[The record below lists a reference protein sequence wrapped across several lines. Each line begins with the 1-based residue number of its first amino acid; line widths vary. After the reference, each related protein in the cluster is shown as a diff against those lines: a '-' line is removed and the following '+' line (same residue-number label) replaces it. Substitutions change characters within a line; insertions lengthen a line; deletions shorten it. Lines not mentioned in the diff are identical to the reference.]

1 MRYNV
6 TVDIP
11 YQKQSAYSL
20 FAKGS
25 LIDIPHIDNDGG
37 YAHFKFGGG
46 TVFVLFYT
54 FENFRRAYIVTG
66 WQNENDGEAITL
78 PGVSEKL
85 CLIFT
90 ARGRKI
96 DELKRV
102 LYILTEEQS
111 DEHKAFS
118 LPVIFWYRISAL
130 IQQNIASRS
139 NIEVLWEKFT
149 KKRLL
154 KLSKKERAAIK
165 ARRIIK

>member
-6 TVDIP
+6 TVDVP
-11 YQKQSAYSL
+11 YQNQLPYSL

-25 LIDIPHIDNDGG
+25 LIDIPHIDKDGK
-37 YAHFKFGGG
+37 YVHFKFRGG

-54 FENFRRAYIVTG
+54 FKSFRRAYVVTG
-66 WQNENDGEAITL
+66 FQNENDGEAINL

-90 ARGRKI
+90 AGGRKI

-102 LYILTEEQS
+102 LYILTEEQN

-118 LPVIFWYRISAL
+118 LPLIFWYRLSAL
-130 IQQNIASRS
+130 IQQKKALRS
-139 NIEVLWEKFT
+139 DIGLLWERFT
-149 KKRLL
+149 KKKLVA
-154 KLSKKERAAIK
+154 LSKKEKAAIRV
-165 ARRIIK
+165 RRNR